1 MYVETLPEPPKPKQ
15 GFFKRYELGM
25 PLGQGGSGKVYQ
37 AKSQNGTLRAV
48 KIVTPDVVERRPRPN
63 GRLIAGNE
71 VELMQKLQHPNIV
84 EIIEYFMC
92 DGDDK
97 LCESVI
103 YV

>member
-1 MYVETLPEPPKPKQ
+1 
-15 GFFKRYELGM
+15 M
-25 PLGQGGSGKVYQ
+25 PLKLSPPTLSKGG
-37 AKSQNGTLRAV
+37 
-48 KIVTPDVVERRPRPN
+48 PRPN

-97 LCESVI
+97 LCESAI
-103 YV
+103 YA